1 MPARRRPNRPAPAHS
16 DAAPARS
23 DATDGEWT
31 VEQLSKETGVSV
43 RNIRAY
49 QTAGMLPPPRLRGR
63 LGLYDE
69 QHVAK
74 LSLIR
79 DLRQQGFKLETIKG
93 LLDQAPGGAWGE
105 YALMGQLFS
114 KTFFTVERPQRK
126 AIKDMAGHWGAKA
139 TEAQR
144 ARLTANGLYQQ
155 LDDEHVEMLSPA
167 LERIG
172 IQLAELQVPL
182 NLVLDLQD
190 TLVAHA
196 RAIAQAYVE
205 QLFLKEALRMASP
218 PVAAHDARAVGGDA
232 SAALPSSAVWLREL
246 FERLRPL
253 AIGSVSAAFP
263 VVLQQEFEKALARR
277 R

>member
-1 MPARRRPNRPAPAHS
+1 MPARRSPDAPSSPQPPSRTAE
-16 DAAPARS
+16 
-23 DATDGEWT
+23 GEWT
-31 VEQLSKETGVSV
+31 VEQLSADTGVSV

-49 QTAGMLPPPRLRGR
+49 QTAGLLPPPRLRGR

-74 LSLIR
+74 LGLIR
-79 DLRQQGFKLETIKG
+79 DLRQQGFKLDTIKG
-93 LLDQAPGGAWGE
+93 LLAQAPGDAWGE

-155 LDDEHVEMLSPA
+155 LDDEHVLMLSPA

-182 NLVLDLQD
+182 DLVLDLQD

-196 RAIAQAYVE
+196 SAIAQAYVE
-205 QLFLKEALRMASP
+205 QLFLKEALRLTPPSPASTASTATGDND
-218 PVAAHDARAVGGDA
+218 AAPG
-232 SAALPSSAVWLREL
+232 LPSSAAWLREV

-263 VVLQQEFEKALARR
+263 VILQQEFEKALARR

>member
-1 MPARRRPNRPAPAHS
+1 MPARRRPDASPLQTPAPR
-16 DAAPARS
+16 PPG
-23 DATDGEWT
+23 GERT
-31 VEQLSKETGVSV
+31 VEQLSAETGVSV

-49 QTAGMLPPPRLRGR
+49 QTAGLLPPPRLRGR

-74 LSLIR
+74 LGLIR
-79 DLRQQGFKLETIKG
+79 DLRQQGFKLDTIKG
-93 LLDQAPGGAWGE
+93 LLAQAPGGAWGE

-155 LDDEHVEMLSPA
+155 LDAEHVEMLSPA

-190 TLVAHA
+190 TLVKHA

-205 QLFLKEALRMASP
+205 QLFLSEALRLNSP
-218 PVAAHDARAVGGDA
+218 QVAASAKDA
-232 SAALPSSAVWLREL
+232 SSDGEGASLPSSAVWLREL

-263 VVLQQEFEKALARR
+263 VILQQEFEKALARR